1 MSSNSS
7 QPVQEQ
13 GQCSEGRPDASEFL
27 SIHRERNGL
36 LTSQHDYKPL
46 QQIQDLLNVHQV
58 LCLQTLTVERKKKK
72 VLGSK
77 TSSRTNTQLPKLQR
91 QVTELPLIWG

>member
-13 GQCSEGRPDASEFL
+13 EGQCSEGTPNASEFL

-58 LCLQTLTVERKKKK
+58 LCLQTFPMEKKGGIRPQNIFKD
-72 VLGSK
+72 
-77 TSSRTNTQLPKLQR
+77 
-91 QVTELPLIWG
+91 